1 MGHGRLCK
9 RYIYKTTKK
18 PKKIELWALDYDKSP
33 NFLLGKQAIMAA
45 IALPFRAA
53 ETKSLP
59 PLWPSFEYKLHQV
72 SGIKWM
78 LQREMGEMSGGLLCD
93 EMGLGKTMEVLG
105 TIANSKLKQTLL
117 LCPKAVIAQWVAA
130 ATKSKMNVMTYDKAS
145 NVWKRI
151 SPLSPPSPWLYISNY
166 EKLVGK
172 MRLFDSYSWDRI
184 VLDEAHRVRNGG
196 GSIYKAIE
204 SLNRKTLWAV
214 TATPI
219 VNNIKDMNNL
229 FALVGYNKTKL
240 TNSNYRIEV
249 IEEACLHRSMA
260 EMRETIPELPAAA
273 NITKEVLD
281 FETEEEGDFYR
292 SIQGKIAA
300 RWKHLDHDNTKE
312 MFVLLMRLRQLSL
325 HPQVYISAMKRRS
338 VLGYPRA
345 DWEEPSTKF
354 TALRKKLEEAGPPAK
369 WIVFCQFHDEM
380 EILQAYL
387 EKSPAV
393 KTVWQYHGGL
403 TDAEKDGVIES
414 TKAEVGGKHEVLL
427 LQLQSGGVGLNLQHF
442 SKIIFMSPWW
452 TAALMD
458 QAVGR
463 AVRIG
468 QKGIVEVTLLVLKE
482 EDSMNIDEKMLEKAD
497 EKRGMLVKALQHASR
512 GLAPVV
518 PVAPVVPLAPL
529 VPDAS
534 AERLEEAEEAEEAED
549 PAN

>member
-1 MGHGRLCK
+1 MNCGGW
-9 RYIYKTTKK
+9 TKVS
-18 PKKIELWALDYDKSP
+18 PPQFFTQQANMSDALEL
-33 NFLLGKQAIMAA
+33 I
-45 IALPFRAA
+45 
-53 ETKSLP
+53 
-59 PLWPSFEYKLHQV
+59 PLWPSFAYKAHQV
-72 SGIKWM
+72 SGVKWM
-78 LQREMGEMSGGLLCD
+78 LQRETVPQVSGGLLCD

-105 TIANSKLKQTLL
+105 TIKNSKLKQTLL

-130 ATKSKMNVMTYDKAS
+130 ATKSSMNVMTYDKTS
-145 NVWKRI
+145 DVWKRT
-151 SPLSPPSPWLYISNY
+151 SPLNPSGQWLYISNY
-166 EKLVGK
+166 EKVVSK
-172 MRLFDSYSWDRI
+172 MRLFTSYSWGRI

-196 GSIYKAIE
+196 GETYKVIN
-204 SLNRKTLWAV
+204 SLSRKTLWAV

-219 VNNIKDMNNL
+219 VNSIKDMNNL
-229 FALVGYNKTKL
+229 FALVGYNGAKL
-240 TNSNYRIEV
+240 TNPNYRIEV

-260 EMRETIPELPAAA
+260 EMRETLPELPAAA

-281 FETEEEGDFYR
+281 FDTEEEGDFYR

-354 TALRKKLEEAGPPAK
+354 TALRKKLEDGGNRPAK

-387 EKSPAV
+387 EKSPV
-393 KTVWQYHGGL
+393 ISKIWQYHGGL
-403 TDAEKDGVIES
+403 TDAEKDSVIEE
-414 TKAEVGGKHEVLL
+414 TKGEVGDKHEVLL

-468 QKGIVEVTLLVLKE
+468 QTEIVEVTLLVLKE

-497 EKRGMLVKALQHASR
+497 EKRGMLVKAFQHASR
-512 GLAPVV
+512 GLV
-518 PVAPVVPLAPL
+518 PVEAIAP
-529 VPDAS
+529 S
-534 AERLEEAEEAEEAED
+534 SEEAEAEAED